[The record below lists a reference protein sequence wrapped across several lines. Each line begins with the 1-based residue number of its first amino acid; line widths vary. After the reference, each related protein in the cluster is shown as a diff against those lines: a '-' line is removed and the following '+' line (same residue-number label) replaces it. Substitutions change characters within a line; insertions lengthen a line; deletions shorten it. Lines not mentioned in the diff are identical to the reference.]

1 MSYKPEPYGITGL
14 MISQVYCIVVN
25 WNGWRETLRCV
36 ESLRTGVYPRRQIV
50 VVDNG
55 STDESLSRL
64 SAALH
69 PPWERLIPVGANL
82 GFTGGANVGLRLALE
97 EGAPYALLLNNDATV
112 APDCLATLLDA
123 AEQQPEA
130 GFLGPRILW
139 DAERGRIWSAGISVT
154 WRQAAFVDH
163 RDEPDGERHATRRIV
178 DGLSGCAL
186 LVRRSVLERVGLLD
200 ERYYAY
206 YEDLDLCLR
215 GARAGFTSLYVGD
228 AVAYHAGSATAN
240 RGDGRSQSTFI
251 NYYGARNALLC
262 IALHAPPSERPM
274 ALARLS
280 GGLVAAEARILAG
293 GLLLRRP
300 RSARRA
306 RAIAAG
312 ALDAARGR
320 FGARQDIAP

>member
-1 MSYKPEPYGITGL
+1 MT
-14 MISQVYCIVVN
+14 SQIYCIVVN
-25 WNGWRETLRCV
+25 WNGWRETLRCIA
-36 ESLRTGVYPRRQIV
+36 SLRTAAFPQRQIV

-55 STDESLSRL
+55 STDESLTRL
-64 SAALH
+64 SAALQ
-69 PPWERLIPVGANL
+69 PPRERLIAVGANL
-82 GFTGGANVGLRLALE
+82 GFTGGANVGLRLALD
-97 EGAPYALLLNNDATV
+97 EGVPYALLLNNDATV

-139 DAERGRIWSAGISVT
+139 NADRGRIWSAGISVT
-154 WRQAAFVDH
+154 WRQAAFDDH
-163 RDEPDGERHATRRIV
+163 RDEPDGARHAARRIV

-200 ERYYAY
+200 ERYFAY
-206 YEDLDLCLR
+206 YEDLDWCLR
-215 GARAGFTSLYVGD
+215 GARAGFSSLYVGD

-240 RGDGRSQSTFI
+240 RGAGRSQSTFI

-262 IALHAPPSERPM
+262 IALHAPPRERPL

-280 GGLVAAEARILAG
+280 GSLLAAEVRILAG

-300 RSARRA
+300 QATRRA

-312 ALDAARGR
+312 VLDAARGH
-320 FGARQDIAP
+320 FGARQGISA